1 MKSRRTVK
9 RPQFRHTLNLIW
21 YTEGF
26 DRLKRGE
33 LERETIK
40 TVNTGRR
47 SLALIVKFKES
58 ISKALQS
65 LTRGKY
71 MPVELYK
78 SQAY

>member
-9 RPQFRHTLNLIW
+9 RPQFRQTLNLIW
-21 YTEGF
+21 YTEGL
-26 DRLKRGE
+26 DELERGA

-40 TVNTGRR
+40 TVNSGRR

-58 ISKALQS
+58 ISKALPS

-71 MPVELYK
+71 IPVELYK
-78 SQAY
+78 SQGY